1 MRREFI
7 TIYMAAIATTITAN
21 AQFDVILQDTMRI
34 NAIGEHCVNCP
45 DTTPAEYIHAS
56 FDLGMNYDSCAVSFL
71 VTEFTKNGAR
81 LKLDHWTFDRRLD
94 LEADSLSAIT
104 TTTPFEIT
112 SGDALGFYR
121 EFVWQNQRTGTQEP
135 DNYYA
140 EDSLAWAVELVRVS
154 DGARLALL
162 DTFGVLR
169 SIPSGTPSFL
179 GHAPTLSLVRY
190 TVPATVSPTQAFI
203 RVRTYVRGNGP
214 FYPSRHD
221 DFTVGL
227 SLRATSEYWSQYRAE
242 YNGELARRSVED
254 LTALARTTEGSTALS
269 VTPNPTTGTVTIEYA
284 AAPEDRSSWISNHD
298 AEGRQVFV
306 PVAGGKAGARG
317 ASRCQFAAGGTY
329 FIILYHDGKPAA
341 CRRVVVTR

>member
-1 MRREFI
+1 MPREFI
-7 TIYMAAIATTITAN
+7 TIWVAAIAVTITAS
-21 AQFDVILQDTMRI
+21 AQPSVVIQDTIRVSLL
-34 NAIGEHCVNCP
+34 GEHCVNCP

-81 LKLDHWTFDRRLD
+81 LKLDHWIFDRRLD
-94 LEADSLSAIT
+94 MEADSLSMMT
-104 TTTPFEIT
+104 TTVPFEIAQ
-112 SGDALGFYR
+112 GDAIGFYR
-121 EFVWQNQRTGTQEP
+121 EFVWQNRRTGTQEP

-140 EDSLAWAVELVRVS
+140 EDSLAWAVELVRAS

-179 GHAPTLSLVRY
+179 GHAPTLSLIRH
-190 TVPATVSPTQAFI
+190 TVPTTVSPTQAFI

-221 DFTVGL
+221 DFTVGM
-227 SLRATSEYWSQYRAE
+227 SLGITSEYWAQYRAE

-254 LTALARTTEGSTALS
+254 LTALARRTEGSTALN
-269 VTPNPTTGTVTIEYA
+269 VTPNPTTGTVSIEYA
-284 AAPEDRSSWISNHD
+284 APNGGGSSWIAIHD
-298 AEGRQVFV
+298 AEGRQVYV
-306 PVAGGKAGARG
+306 PVAGGNADRRG
-317 ASRCQFAAGGTY
+317 ESRYKFSANGTY

-341 CRRVVVTR
+341 CRRVVVMR

>member
-1 MRREFI
+1 
-7 TIYMAAIATTITAN
+7 MAAIAATITAS
-21 AQFDVILQDTMRI
+21 AQPSVVIQDTIRVSLL
-34 NAIGEHCVNCP
+34 GEHCVNCP
-45 DTTPAEYIHAS
+45 DTTPAEYVHAS

-71 VTEFTKNGAR
+71 VTEFTRNGAR
-81 LKLDHWTFDRRLD
+81 LKLDHWVFDRRLD
-94 LEADSLSAIT
+94 MEADSLSAIT
-104 TTTPFEIT
+104 TTLPFEM
-112 SGDALGFYR
+112 SAGDALGFYR
-121 EFVWQNQRTGTQEP
+121 EFVWQNRRTGTQEL

-214 FYPSRHD
+214 FYPTRHD
-221 DFTVGL
+221 DFTVGM
-227 SLRATSEYWSQYRAE
+227 SLGITSEYWSQYRAK

-254 LTALARTTEGSTALS
+254 LAALARTTEGSTALS

-284 AAPEDRSSWISNHD
+284 AAAGDRSSWISIHD

-317 ASRCQFAAGGTY
+317 ESRYQFAAGGTS
-329 FIILYHDGKPAA
+329 FIILYHDGKPVA
-341 CRRVVVTR
+341 CRHVVVTR